1 MCHYQHG
8 DITSPGPGSE
18 AAPKGAAGGCPGVLG
33 AVWGVAI
40 LASGP
45 LSVLPAFFLW
55 DEVGVT
61 AELWKSVTASML
73 LLRALLAPGHCG
85 CGVSCTA
92 WHSPGKSC
100 LGPMEESHQVC
111 QQDWE

>member
-33 AVWGVAI
+33 AIWGVAI

-61 AELWKSVTASML
+61 AELWKNVTASML
-73 LLRALLAPGHCG
+73 LLRALLAPGHCLALSWKELPWADG
-85 CGVSCTA
+85 RKPSGLPTGLGVKI
-92 WHSPGKSC
+92 PFF
-100 LGPMEESHQVC
+100 
-111 QQDWE
+111 